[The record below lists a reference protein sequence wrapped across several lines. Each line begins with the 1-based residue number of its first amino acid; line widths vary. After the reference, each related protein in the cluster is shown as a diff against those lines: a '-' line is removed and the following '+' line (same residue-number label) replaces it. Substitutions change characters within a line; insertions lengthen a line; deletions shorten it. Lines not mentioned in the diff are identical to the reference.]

1 MLILGLDTATATASV
16 ALIRGKG
23 LLAEEILNIPQ
34 KTHSK
39 KLLPVLARLL
49 TGAGVQI
56 EDVDAFAVSAG
67 PGSFTGLRIGLGTG
81 KGFAHA
87 LSKPLITVPTLD
99 ALAYNY
105 YFPGAIICPLLDAK
119 QGLLYTAL
127 YRGEASGPRR
137 ETDYLA
143 LPPQGVVEYLSPG
156 EEPVILLGD
165 GIGLLGKAVW
175 AQLGERAFVVPAA
188 SCLPRASSVAF
199 LGQRALGENP
209 QGDPLTVE
217 PLYVRKSAAELNL
230 KKRRLAGG
238 ARKF

>member
-67 PGSFTGLRIGLGTG
+67 PGSLPGC
-81 KGFAHA
+81 
-87 LSKPLITVPTLD
+87 
-99 ALAYNY
+99 ALAWVRERALPMPCPNPSSP
-105 YFPGAIICPLLDAK
+105 FPPWMPWPIVLFSRGHHLPPFGCQTGASLYCPLPR
-119 QGLLYTAL
+119 GL
-127 YRGEASGPRR
+127 GPRR

-143 LPPQGVVEYLSPG
+143 CPARVVEYLSPG

-199 LGQRALGENP
+199 WARGPWGKIPRGI
-209 QGDPLTVE
+209 PL
-217 PLYVRKSAAELNL
+217 
-230 KKRRLAGG
+230 
-238 ARKF
+238 